1 MLATSRSLMLL
12 ALVPVAAQCV
22 AQSAPIPLPTQTVE
36 STSPVQYEVWDGVV
50 EATRDTTIAAQ
61 TNAKVLELPFDVGD
75 SFTKGAV
82 LARLS
87 DVEQQAGLRSAQARL
102 TAARAE
108 SREAGI
114 HWKRTAELSQQHANS
129 QAQLDAATARRDTS
143 RANLDAAQAAVHSA
157 EQQVSY
163 TVIRAPFDG
172 VILRRFVQAG
182 QAVQSGPP
190 EPQPILS
197 IAALD
202 SLRVDT
208 VVPQTRAAA
217 IRTAN
222 EATIRLDG
230 NRDITGIRITV
241 FPYADPASHTI
252 HVRVDLPG
260 KIENLYP
267 GMTVPVAFPVPGLP
281 RLLIPSSDI
290 ISRGELAAVYV
301 LGPNDDLSLRQVRL
315 GRESGGLIEVLAGLR
330 AGERIVTDTT
340 AAAQYLARQHAAGG
354 PHP

>member
-1 MLATSRSLMLL
+1 MLATSRSLILL
-12 ALVPVAAQCV
+12 ALAPMAAQCV
-22 AQSAPIPLPTQTVE
+22 AQPAPPPLPTRIIE
-36 STSPVQYEVWDGVV
+36 PASPVRYQVWDGVV
-50 EATRDTTIAAQ
+50 EATRETTIAAQ
-61 TNAKVLELPFDVGD
+61 TNGKVIELPFDVGD
-75 SFTKGAV
+75 SFTHGAV

-102 TAARAE
+102 TAAQAE

-114 HWKRTAELSQQHANS
+114 HWKRTAELFQQHANS
-129 QAQLDAATARRDTS
+129 QAQLDAATTRRDTS
-143 RANLDAAQAAVHSA
+143 RANLDATQAAVHSA

-163 TVIRAPFDG
+163 TVIQAPFDG
-172 VILRRFVQAG
+172 VILHRFVRAG

-202 SLRVDT
+202 SLRVDA
-208 VVPQTRAAA
+208 VVPQTTAAA
-217 IRTAN
+217 IRAAKQ
-222 EATIRLDG
+222 ATVRLDG
-230 NRDITGIRITV
+230 NREITGVRITV
-241 FPYADPASHTI
+241 FPYADAVSHTI

-267 GMTVPVAFPVPGLP
+267 GMTVPVAFPMPGPP
-281 RLLIPSSDI
+281 RLLIPTGDI

-301 LGPNDDLSLRQVRL
+301 LGPDDALSLRQVRL

-340 AAAQYLARQHAAGG
+340 AAAQYMARQHAAGG
-354 PHP
+354 SHP

>member
-12 ALVPVAAQCV
+12 ALAPLAAQCV
-22 AQSAPIPLPTQTVE
+22 AQPAPAPLPTQTVE
-36 STSPVQYEVWDGVV
+36 PASPVRYEVWDGVV

-61 TNAKVLELPFDVGD
+61 TSAKVLELPFDVGD
-75 SFTKGAV
+75 AFTQGSV

-102 TAARAE
+102 TAAQAE
-108 SREAGI
+108 FREAGI
-114 HWKRTAELSQQHANS
+114 HWKRTAELFQQHANS

-172 VILRRFVQAG
+172 VILHRFVRAG

-208 VVPQTRAAA
+208 VVPQTAAAA

-222 EATIRLDG
+222 AATVRLDG
-230 NRDITGIRITV
+230 NREITGSRITV
-241 FPYADPASHTI
+241 FPYADPVSHTL

-260 KIENLYP
+260 KVENLYP
-267 GMTVPVAFPVPGLP
+267 GMTVPVAFPMPGRP
-281 RLLIPSSDI
+281 RLLVPSSTVVI
-290 ISRGELAAVYV
+290 RGELAAVYV
-301 LGPNDDLSLRQVRL
+301 LGPDDALSLRQVRL

-330 AGERIVTDTT
+330 AGERIVTDPT
-340 AAAQYLARQHAAGG
+340 AAAQSLARQHAAGG
-354 PHP
+354 PRP

>member
-12 ALVPVAAQCV
+12 ALAPLAAQCV
-22 AQSAPIPLPTQTVE
+22 AQPAPPPLPTQTVE
-36 STSPVQYEVWDGVV
+36 PASPVRYEVWDGVV
-50 EATRDTTIAAQ
+50 EATRDTKIAAQ
-61 TNAKVLELPFDVGD
+61 TNSKVLELPFDVGD
-75 SFTKGAV
+75 SFTQGAV

-102 TAARAE
+102 TAAQAE
-108 SREAGI
+108 FREAGI
-114 HWKRTAELSQQHANS
+114 HWKRTAELFQQHANS

-143 RANLDAAQAAVHSA
+143 RANLDAAQAAVRSA

-172 VILRRFVQAG
+172 VILHRFVRAG

-208 VVPQTRAAA
+208 VVPQTAAAA
-217 IRTAN
+217 IRAAN
-222 EATIRLDG
+222 KATIRLEG
-230 NRDITGIRITV
+230 NREITGGRITV
-241 FPYADPASHTI
+241 FPYADPASHTL
-252 HVRVDLPG
+252 HVRIDLPG

-267 GMTVPVAFPVPGLP
+267 GMTVPVAFPMPGMP
-281 RLLIPSSDI
+281 RILVPSSHI
-290 ISRGELAAVYV
+290 IIRGELAAVYV
-301 LGPNDDLSLRQVRL
+301 LGPDDALSLRQVRL

-330 AGERIVTDTT
+330 AGDRIVTDTT

-354 PHP
+354 PRP